1 MRGGYRGVS
10 QVDGHVQ
17 WVGGEVQ
24 RDTSQGH
31 DVEAR
36 WDVQAIKGGLRSAWA
51 SVSCFGKGGVAVG
64 EMSPLSETWTKGMVG
79 DVGLAR
85 DDGHPLQPRQGDR
98 QGNANV
104 GPHLSSVGSD

>member
-1 MRGGYRGVS
+1 MSKVS
-10 QVDGHVQ
+10 L
-17 WVGGEVQ
+17 E
-24 RDTSQGH
+24 
-31 DVEAR
+31 EA
-36 WDVQAIKGGLRSAWA
+36 ILLLRS
-51 SVSCFGKGGVAVG
+51 SCFDKGGVAVG

-104 GPHLSSVGSD
+104 GSHLSSIGLDQKKVTQGLVHTHSRPLAAERAVT